1 MGLVMPP
8 LLGHKLLTK
17 SYRDITVGGA
27 VLRQAQG
34 DARVSWVVA
43 PTRRELPP
51 HPKLE
56 NPVVDFEHLPV
67 DAPWWAV
74 DSVICTLGT
83 RIRKAGSQEA
93 FRRVDHDYPLAVA
106 HLARQHGAQ
115 AFALNSATGAN
126 PRSRFFYNRLK
137 SEVEEALRGVEFPSL
152 TIVHPALIG
161 DRDEV
166 RPAEFVAMRLLRLAD
181 PLLPLRYRIVPHDR
195 IAGAFLE
202 AAVTATTGEQVVES
216 DGIVR
221 GTR

>member
-1 MGLVMPP
+1 MTTLMLVGATGL
-8 LLGHKLLTK
+8 
-17 SYRDITVGGA
+17 VGGA
-27 VLRQAQG
+27 VLAQAQG
-34 DARVSWVVA
+34 DARVSRIVA
-43 PTRRELPP
+43 LTRLRLPP

-56 NPVVDFEHLPV
+56 NPLVDFEHLPAH
-67 DAPWWAV
+67 APWWAV

-83 RIRKAGSQEA
+83 TIRKAGSQEA

-126 PRSRFFYNRLK
+126 PRSRFFYNRVK
-137 SEVEEALRGVEFPSL
+137 GEVEEALRGVKFPSL

-202 AAVTATTGEQVVES
+202 AAVTTTTGEQVVES
-216 DGIVR
+216 AGIVR